1 MRYNVS
7 RPQFNKLSK
16 GQSINVSHGFLR
28 SGGDMSGKGFAVDF
42 ATDMEKRINSA
53 IRNNKGIRVRP
64 QDVSVNGGS
73 ILGSISSA
81 FKSAGNTIKKTATK
95 AGDAIKKSANQT
107 GSQLRKTANQTGS
120 QIRKTAIQTGDKIM
134 DTADDL
140 GITDFVRMS
149 AAQVKKTTDA
159 IITDLKKNSGARMEQ
174 IAKYVPREYAETALA
189 AALRVPLLVVI
200 GDPMASTMASTAALT
215 ITDAA
220 YDHDFEQAWTS
231 EANKE
236 SLLNS
241 LKESAQASVNRA
253 IHSSIDAGTT
263 SLVQSGIR
271 SNNQQRHDAAAAEA
285 KMLGLG
291 FMSSL
296 KKGAS
301 AVSKTAKKA
310 SKSSIAK
317 ELGSVATPILKDMA
331 HEEIANRHMQMAERY
346 GDNRLNNA
354 LIKKSA
360 EIAHRKVEGQGFLSA
375 AKKGLSAAKKG
386 AKSVAKSSI
395 AKELKAVA
403 KPIAQDM
410 LHEEIANR
418 HMEMADRY
426 GDNRLSSAL
435 INKSADIAHRRVE
448 GQGLRGGSL
457 GYANQIGSDTRGL
470 NYLVNF
476 PSIGLRDQNYVD
488 SYTDFAEGTENMNGA
503 GFTYAHGRGLRGDGL
518 KGGSLGMLLA
528 SAASLAGKG
537 LRGSGRFVKG
547 SAEAKAY
554 MASLR
559 AKRTKK

>member
-107 GSQLRKTANQTGS
+107 GSQ
-120 QIRKTAIQTGDKIM
+120 IRKTAIQTGDKIM

-174 IAKYVPREYAETALA
+174 IAKYIPREYAETALA
-189 AALRVPLLVVI
+189 AALRVPLLVVV
-200 GDPMASTMASTAALT
+200 GDPAASTMASTAALT

-271 SNNQQRHDAAAAEA
+271 SNNQRRHDAAAAEA

-291 FMSSL
+291 FMSMA
-296 KKGAS
+296 KKGVS

-317 ELGSVATPILKDMA
+317 ELGAVATPILKDMA
-331 HEEIANRHMQMAERY
+331 HDEIANRHMQMAERY
-346 GDNRLNNA
+346 GDNRLNDA

-360 EIAHRKVEGQGFLSA
+360 EIAHRKVEGQGFLSM
-375 AKKGLSAAKKG
+375 AKKGLSSAKKAG
-386 AKSVAKSSI
+386 KSMAKSSI
-395 AKELKAVA
+395 AKELSSVA

-418 HMEMADRY
+418 HMQMADRY
-426 GDNRLSSAL
+426 GDSRLGSAL
-435 INKSADIAHRRVE
+435 INKSADIAHRRV
-448 GQGLRGGSL
+448 QGNGLLGGSINEQ
-457 GYANQIGSDTRGL
+457 GYLRGL
-470 NYLVNF
+470 NDSVNF
-476 PSIGLRDQNYVD
+476 ASIGMVPV
-488 SYTDFAEGTENMNGA
+488 TGNGLKGN
-503 GFTYAHGRGLRGDGL
+503 GFMYAHGRGLYGDGLRGDGL
-518 KGGSLGMLLA
+518 RGDGLDGGSLGMLLA
-528 SAASLAGKG
+528 SASALAGKG
-537 LRGSGRFVKG
+537 LSGKGIVGKGRPVKG
-547 SAEAKAY
+547 SAEAKAWGER
-554 MASLR
+554 MRALR
-559 AKRTKK
+559 KKKKE

>member
-107 GSQLRKTANQTGS
+107 GSQ
-120 QIRKTAIQTGDKIM
+120 IRKTAIQTGDKIM

-174 IAKYVPREYAETALA
+174 IAKYIPREYAETALA
-189 AALRVPLLVVI
+189 AALRVPLLVVV
-200 GDPMASTMASTAALT
+200 GDPAASTMASTAALT

-271 SNNQQRHDAAAAEA
+271 SNNQRRHDAAAAEA

-331 HEEIANRHMQMAERY
+331 HEEIANRHVQMAERY
-346 GDNRLNNA
+346 GDNRLNDA

-360 EIAHRKVEGQGFLSA
+360 EIAHRKVEGQGFLSM
-375 AKKGLSAAKKG
+375 AKKGLSSAKKAG
-386 AKSVAKSSI
+386 KSMAKSSI
-395 AKELKAVA
+395 AKELSSVA

-426 GDNRLSSAL
+426 GDSRLGSAL
-435 INKSADIAHRRVE
+435 INKSADIAHRRVQ

-457 GYANQIGSDTRGL
+457 GYGYADQIGSDTRGL

-488 SYTDFAEGTENMNGA
+488 SYTDFVEGSENMSGA
-503 GFTYAHGRGLRGDGL
+503 GAFGYAHGRGLSGKGLRGDG
-518 KGGSLGMLLA
+518 LGMLLA
-528 SAASLAGKG
+528 SASALAGKG
-537 LRGSGRFVKG
+537 LRGSGLKGSGRFVKG
-547 SAEAKAY
+547 SQEAKDY

-559 AKRTKK
+559 AKRMKK

>member
-107 GSQLRKTANQTGS
+107 GQA
-120 QIRKTAIQTGDKIM
+120 IRKSAIQTGDKIM

-140 GITDFVRMS
+140 GITDFVKMS

-174 IAKYVPREYAETALA
+174 IAKYIPREYVETALA
-189 AALRVPLLVVI
+189 AAIRVPLLIAV
-200 GDPMASTMASTAALT
+200 GEPSASTMASTAALT
-215 ITDAA
+215 FTDAA

-241 LKESAQASVNRA
+241 LRESAQASVNRA
-253 IHSSIDAGTT
+253 IHASIDAGTT

-271 SNNQQRHDAAAAEA
+271 SDNQRRHDAAAAEA

-291 FMSSL
+291 FMSMA
-296 KKGAS
+296 KKGVS
-301 AVSKTAKKA
+301 AVKKGAKKA

-346 GDNRLNNA
+346 GDNRLNDA

-426 GDNRLSSAL
+426 GDSRLGSAL
-435 INKSADIAHRRVE
+435 INKSADIAHRRV
-448 GQGLRGGSL
+448 QGDGLLGGSL
-457 GYANQIGSDTRGL
+457 GYADQIGSDTRGL

-488 SYTDFAEGTENMNGA
+488 SYTDFAEGYENMSGA
-503 GFTYAHGRGLRGDGL
+503 GFAYAHGRGLDGRGLRGNGL
-518 KGGSLGMLLA
+518 DGGSLGLLLA
-528 SAASLAGKG
+528 SASKAFGKG
-537 LRGSGRFVKG
+537 LSGKGVSKRPVKG
-547 SAEAKAY
+547 SAEAKAWGER
-554 MASLR
+554 MRALR
-559 AKRTKK
+559 KKKKE